1 MSACDSRYYCVYII
15 FYWDGGIMSAC
26 ESRYYCVYI
35 IFYWDGCIMSA
46 CGTPVDNFKKH
57 NSIKIL
63 FHLDMSICVGVHL
76 KISLNPDSYFD
87 CPFSSQSFFYD
98 SVWMCLHLYKKK
110 FKLHIQASTTL
121 LHTYKWTWIFQI
133 TNSIQFKVY
142 WQNIGNHLHLAINIY
157 MYTWDKALKRKHTKL
172 WKNEEKNTNKQNT
185 KIQYK
190 RTPNTHNCE

>member
-1 MSACDSRYYCVYII
+1 MLVEPPLI
-15 FYWDGGIMSAC
+15 
-26 ESRYYCVYI
+26 
-35 IFYWDGCIMSA
+35 
-46 CGTPVDNFKKH
+46 TLKKR

-142 WQNIGNHLHLAINIY
+142 WQNIGNHLPMATNIY
-157 MYTWDKALKRKHTKL
+157 MYTWAKAIFRKLTRRNCEQMKRKTQ
-172 WKNEEKNTNKQNT
+172 TNKTQKYNISVRGKT
-185 KIQYK
+185 LRIINHSLRGASSQVLQDGRLSEPFYIKQ
-190 RTPNTHNCE
+190 H